1 MAIRVVETAMT
12 SHMQPHERQSFYD
25 IRDALNRDHEHGTL
39 IIGKLEYIG
48 DGRQRD
54 DDYGEIDG
62 ILVLPDMVLLLDLKR
77 LNVAYISIARG
88 DAKYFHAHS
97 SRGREDIPNLIRP
110 RDKYV
115 CSDIKTRL
123 SDQNILVRD
132 VFVVDSPNR
141 GFYFRL
147 GDSDRGRKWDLFEE
161 VPVCMPHTLRY
172 LIVQFRARRH
182 IDRAS
187 LDTPKAAAHAER
199 LTEEIVRVSR
209 HIDPSEPVEIGS
221 YRIFPP
227 AVLDDGYVAV
237 FEGEEKGTDE
247 PVWLKR
253 YRRDVLAPDVGQNPD
268 TLLELR
274 EAKALSAFKSQRSVH
289 PGYDRLV
296 PYKTRLE
303 SLDGGSDTYV
313 VLEREGGKLL
323 RERMSD
329 GLTPTDILRILDD
342 ILEGLAYVHSVG
354 MEEGKTAALCRDV
367 RPEGIF
373 VTDASRAKLFNF
385 DCSRIPGKGTVID
398 RLPTERRGWQDY
410 ASLELLGKRP
420 TIDTPTDVF
429 SWGVVA
435 YELLTG
441 NLPFAQNDH
450 KATRKPTPLAPD
462 PHIPED
468 VQRLIEQALAPDP
481 RARPRIDQ
489 LREPLGKVLPPLRVP
504 LDKVLPDD

>member
-25 IRDALNRDHEHGTL
+25 IRDMLNRDHEHGTL

-77 LNVAYISIARG
+77 LNVAYITIAHG

-97 SRGREDIPNLIRP
+97 NRGREDIPNLIRP

-123 SDQNILVRD
+123 SDQSILVRD

-141 GFYFRL
+141 HFHFRL
-147 GDSDRGRKWDLFEE
+147 GDSDREKKWDLFEE

-172 LIVQFRARRH
+172 LIAQFRARRR

-187 LDTPKAAAHAER
+187 LDTPEAAAHAER
-199 LTEEIVRVSR
+199 LTEDIARVSR

-237 FEGEEKGTDE
+237 FQGEEKGTDE

-253 YRRDVLAPDVGQNPD
+253 YRRDVLAPGVGQNPD

-274 EAKALSAFKSQRSVH
+274 EAKALSAFKR
-289 PGYDRLV
+289 YERLV
-296 PYKTRLE
+296 SYKTRLE
-303 SLDGGSDTYV
+303 SLDRGSDTYV
-313 VLEREGGKLL
+313 VLEREEGMFL
-323 RERMSD
+323 RERMRD
-329 GLTPTDILRILDD
+329 GLTPAGILRILAD
-342 ILEGLAYVHSVG
+342 ILEGLAYIHSVG
-354 MEEGKTAALCRDV
+354 VDGSKTAALCRDV

-373 VTDASRAKLFNF
+373 VTDAGRAKLFNF
-385 DCSRIPGKGTVID
+385 DCSRIPGKGTIID

-468 VQRLIEQALAPDP
+468 VQRLIVQALAPDP

-489 LREPLGKVLPPLRVP
+489 LRAALGKVLPNEGAPQ
-504 LDKVLPDD
+504 